1 MKHFFQL
8 LKQSYRILFNF
19 SFSKRLTA
27 LELLPVLYPLLLLAS
42 FGVMAHVVWS
52 AFDDSQLRGW
62 IYVMASPLA
71 FIVLAAICRV
81 LLEFLILIGNVA
93 KDIHEVSSMSDA
105 IKQMSSDTRAIADM
119 GRSLDEIS
127 FDIKTISSM
136 KGSLNQLAKV
146 VEHVE
151 TIAEM
156 SVSLEKIAELG
167 ENIDLIT
174 LLQQTLQ
181 RLADLGTHIEAIA
194 DMRNSLEKLA
204 TLTDNIDAIA
214 KMSEALDKVAEIGDV
229 VSKLRRVPFMRGT
242 TAT

>member
-1 MKHFFQL
+1 MNNFLQL
-8 LKQSYRILFNF
+8 LKQSSRILFNF
-19 SFSKRLTA
+19 SFSKRITA
-27 LELLPVLYPLLLLAS
+27 LELVPVLYPLLLLGS
-42 FGVMAHVVWS
+42 MGVLIHVVWS

-62 IYVMASPLA
+62 IYVLASPLS
-71 FIVLAAICRV
+71 FVVLAAICRV
-81 LLEFLILIGNVA
+81 LLEFLMLIGGVA
-93 KDIHEVSSMSDA
+93 QDIHVVSSMSEA

-156 SVSLEKIAELG
+156 SVSLDKIAALG

-174 LLQQTLQ
+174 LMQQTLQ
-181 RLADLGTHIEAIA
+181 RLADLGSHIEAIA
-194 DMRNSLEKLA
+194 EMRYSLEKLA
-204 TLTDNIDAIA
+204 LLTDNIDAIA
-214 KMSEALDKVAEIGDV
+214 KMSEALEKVAEIGDV
-229 VSKLRRVPFMRGT
+229 VAKLRRVPFMRS
-242 TAT
+242 

>member
-1 MKHFFQL
+1 MKNFLQL
-8 LKQSYRILFNF
+8 LKQSSLILFNF

-27 LELLPVLYPLLLLAS
+27 TELVPVLYPILLLAS
-42 FGVMAHVVWS
+42 VGLSIHIVWS
-52 AFDDSQLRGW
+52 AFDDSALRGW
-62 IYVMASPLA
+62 SYALASPFVFLVMA
-71 FIVLAAICRV
+71 AIGRV
-81 LLEFLILIGNVA
+81 LLEFLILIGGVA
-93 KDIHEVSSMSDA
+93 QDIHEVSSMSAA
-105 IKQMSSDTRAIADM
+105 IKQMSTDTRAIADM

-156 SVSLEKIAELG
+156 SVSLDKIAALG

-174 LLQQTLQ
+174 LLQHTLA
-181 RLADLGTHIEAIA
+181 RLADLGSHIEAIA
-194 DMRNSLEKLA
+194 EMRYSLEKLA
-204 TLTDNIDAIA
+204 LLTDNIDAIA

-229 VSKLRRVPFMRGT
+229 VSKLRRVPFMRSQ
-242 TAT
+242 A

>member
-1 MKHFFQL
+1 MNKFF
-8 LKQSYRILFNF
+8 SPITPSSRILFNF

-27 LELLPVLYPLLLLAS
+27 LELVPVLYPLLLLGS
-42 FGVMAHVVWS
+42 VGIIAHVVWS
-52 AFDDSQLRGW
+52 AFDDSSLRGW
-62 IYVMASPLA
+62 IYVSASPFA
-71 FIVLAAICRV
+71 FLVLAAICRV
-81 LLEFLILIGNVA
+81 LLEFLILMGNVA
-93 KDIHEVSSMSDA
+93 KDIHVVADMSDA
-105 IKQMSSDTRAIADM
+105 IKLMSNDTRAIADM

-156 SVSLEKIAELG
+156 SVSMDKIAALG

-174 LLQQTLQ
+174 VMQDTLQ
-181 RLADLGTHIEAIA
+181 RLADLGSHIESIA
-194 DMRNSLEKLA
+194 NMNHSLEKLA
-204 TLTDNIDAIA
+204 MLTDNIDAIA

-229 VSKLRRVPFMRGT
+229 VAKLRRVPFMRS
-242 TAT
+242 